1 MYNNN
6 YTSFGNAANNMSAF
20 PNVGNS
26 NVNLFASNSIPVVN
40 SQQPQQPQQYSQQQ
54 PQYQSQQQF
63 PQTFSMQSPE
73 QTQAEIQQYK
83 QGNDAFKTENAKL
96 KSQIDQYT
104 QICNQ
109 LESMKQNYETVKKQ
123 CDTEMEDID
132 KEIALVQNAL
142 NQ

>member
-1 MYNNN
+1 MGLIKHICKFCGKEYED
-6 YTSFGNAANNMSAF
+6 YFKDSKYCSK
-20 PNVGNS
+20 
-26 NVNLFASNSIPVVN
+26 
-40 SQQPQQPQQYSQQQ
+40 
-54 PQYQSQQQF
+54 
-63 PQTFSMQSPE
+63 E
-73 QTQAEIQQYK
+73 CYK
-83 QGNDAFKTENAKL
+83 SYRTENAKL

-109 LESMKQNYETVKKQ
+109 LESMRQNYETVKKQ